1 MEKNTI
7 VLFLRFFGELEKIE
21 RILFHNSRKY
31 NTYYNYKIKKGGKI
45 FMKKKICTMLVVG
58 ILAMM
63 SLLTGNTYADT
74 IDTIQI
80 DTNKTIV
87 RPGEQV
93 TVTVSF
99 GQELGTYTMDIAYDN
114 ALFEYV
120 SAEGGTPNDLSDKVR
135 VVFHD
140 SSGGSNPRTDMSV
153 TFKAKEGITTS
164 NPTEFMVTAEGM
176 ANADASVTY
185 DDILVPIVK
194 NVTVEPEY
202 VDYTFDLQYTNPVM
216 KEKETEMVLSYSSPM
231 GRYYEHARLIAEAAT
246 PSGAS
251 VTLVGTDEA
260 QLKHDLIQ
268 SGWGDAQGYKIG
280 GEDVLQELQ
289 LIGTFS
295 EVGSYTLTFKLI
307 DRDNSDTVIA
317 QKAFQ
322 ITVTEEQNVPS
333 VPETNEPEENTPE
346 TNEPQTN
353 TVVNETM
360 QNTTNEEMPSKLPKT
375 GDNIYIPMA
384 ILLSLVVAIG
394 VKINHKK

>member
-1 MEKNTI
+1 M
-7 VLFLRFFGELEKIE
+7 R
-21 RILFHNSRKY
+21 
-31 NTYYNYKIKKGGKI
+31 
-45 FMKKKICTMLVVG
+45 KKICTMLVIG
-58 ILAMM
+58 ILAML
-63 SLLTGNTYADT
+63 SLFTGNTYADT

-80 DTNKTIV
+80 DTSKTII

-99 GQELGTYTMDIAYDN
+99 GQDLGAYTMDIAYDN

-120 SAEGGTPNDLSDKVR
+120 SAEGGTANDLSNKVR

-140 SSGGSNPRTDMSV
+140 SSGGTNPRTDMKV
-153 TFKAKEGITTS
+153 IFKAKEGITTS
-164 NPTEFMVTAEGM
+164 NPTEFTVTAEGM

-202 VDYTFDLQYTNPVM
+202 VDYTFDLQYTNPVV
-216 KEKETEMVLSYSSPM
+216 KEKETEMILSYSSPM
-231 GRYYEHARLIAEAAT
+231 GRYYEHARLIAEVAT
-246 PSGAS
+246 PSGAN

-260 QLKHDLIQ
+260 QLEHDLIQ

-280 GEDVLQELQ
+280 GKDVLQKLN
-289 LIGTFS
+289 LTGTFS
-295 EVGSYTLTFKLI
+295 EVGSYTLTFQLI

-322 ITVTEEQNVPS
+322 ITVTEEQTVPS
-333 VPETNEPEENTPE
+333 VPETNRPETNTPE
-346 TNEPQTN
+346 TPNN
-353 TVVNETM
+353 TIINETI
-360 QNTTNEEMPSKLPKT
+360 QNTTNNEEMPNKLPKT

-384 ILLSLVVAIG
+384 VLLSVVVAIG
-394 VKINHKK
+394 VKINHKRKD